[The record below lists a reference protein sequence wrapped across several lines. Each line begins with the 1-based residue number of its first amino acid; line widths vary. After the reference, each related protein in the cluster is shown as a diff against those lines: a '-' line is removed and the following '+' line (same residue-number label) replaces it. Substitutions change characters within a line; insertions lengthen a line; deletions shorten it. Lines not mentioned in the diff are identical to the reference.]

1 MNEQI
6 QELAEQAGLIKILD
20 EHASEYGNGMFENTP
35 YPELEKFAELI
46 VKECIEQASI
56 GNGHGN
62 NQWDRALTFASKN
75 IKEHFGVES
84 A

>member
-1 MNEQI
+1 MNERI
-6 QELAEQAGLIKILD
+6 RLLVEQATSIVEMVGPQGY
-20 EHASEYGNGMFENTP
+20 ASSYANFDK
-35 YPELEKFAELI
+35 EKFAELI

-75 IKEHFGVES
+75 IKEHFGVEE
-84 A
+84 